1 MVQVSDQLHNTT
13 TSVIVNVLDDND
25 NAPVFTES
33 GYEVNLYSAADVK
46 VKVPLEVWYTHFQS
60 LLAFSLPYKRWYQ
73 SYDVCLKMKRKD
85 VRTVEWYIV

>member
-46 VKVPLEVWYTHFQS
+46 VKVPLEV
-60 LLAFSLPYKRWYQ
+60 
-73 SYDVCLKMKRKD
+73 
-85 VRTVEWYIV
+85 